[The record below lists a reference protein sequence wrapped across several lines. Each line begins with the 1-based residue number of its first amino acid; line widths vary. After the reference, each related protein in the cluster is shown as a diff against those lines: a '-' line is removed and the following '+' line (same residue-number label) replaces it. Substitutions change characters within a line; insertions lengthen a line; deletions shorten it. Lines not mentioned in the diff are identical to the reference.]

1 MNSNKRK
8 EQSGTKGCSVGYE
21 RSVGD
26 EEEGRECVENLEPDR
41 IVYKRFSERKIGT
54 WEYLD
59 PSTLDPFMFVVEIR
73 YKGGYFVTMGLITW
87 THVRQPQQI

>member
-26 EEEGRECVENLEPDR
+26 EEEGRECVENLER
-41 IVYKRFSERKIGT
+41 IVYK
-54 WEYLD
+54 
-59 PSTLDPFMFVVEIR
+59 V
-73 YKGGYFVTMGLITW
+73 KGRLGLGNTW
-87 THVRQPQQI
+87 TLEHLTHLGLL

>member
-1 MNSNKRK
+1 MNSKQRK
-8 EQSGTKGCSVGYE
+8 EQSGTKGCSVRYE

-59 PSTLDPFMFVVEIR
+59 P
-73 YKGGYFVTMGLITW
+73 
-87 THVRQPQQI
+87 

>member
-26 EEEGRECVENLEPDR
+26 EEEGRECVENLER
-41 IVYKRFSERKIGT
+41 IVYK
-54 WEYLD
+54 
-59 PSTLDPFMFVVEIR
+59 V
-73 YKGGYFVTMGLITW
+73 
-87 THVRQPQQI
+87 